1 MHAARCSLWDVSLCL
16 FHSAVGPATE
26 VVCSGLCSW
35 QVCPTVAT
43 VPPGRCCRVLCAGA
57 QNAEPNDNTR
67 NTTTSYM
74 EGHSPVGSLTNGLL
88 FNYQSHSA
96 DVSSFYSPLSSN
108 FKGIWGHW
116 SCGMSCE
123 ELTGFIYTITRQ
135 RTSDTVCMI
144 VSGF

>member
-16 FHSAVGPATE
+16 FHNAVGPATV

-43 VPPGRCCRVLCAGA
+43 VPPGRCCCVLCAGA
-57 QNAEPNDNTR
+57 HNAEPNDNTR

-74 EGHSPVGSLTNGLL
+74 ERHSPVGSLTNGLL
-88 FNYQSHSA
+88 FNYQSHSV

-108 FKGIWGHW
+108 FNGIWGHW

-123 ELTGFIYTITRQ
+123 ELTGPIYTITRQ